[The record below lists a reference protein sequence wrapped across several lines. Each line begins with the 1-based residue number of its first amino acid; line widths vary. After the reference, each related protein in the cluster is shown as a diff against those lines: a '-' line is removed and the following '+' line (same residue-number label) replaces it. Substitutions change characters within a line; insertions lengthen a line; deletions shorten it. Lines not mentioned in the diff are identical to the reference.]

1 MAGRFR
7 WHWVGITPWIGAC
20 EQARRCLFT
29 PCEAKN
35 AGIVGSLFFSSHV
48 VCIEQLQPP
57 QIPQLLLYLY
67 TYMPLFVY
75 LMVNMPSQVRFM
87 VVTCCTSE
95 ERNFP
100 DRSEQEKC
108 VEYMRSLKLR
118 RVRLL
123 RGSQHHMERP
133 SPRFDAQ
140 RRPSSIRTLWMA
152 CWGPGCGALP
162 ACPPPH
168 EKQPPR
174 NICVNA
180 KTVFT

>member
-1 MAGRFR
+1 MGKGWPAGSGDTE
-7 WHWVGITPWIGAC
+7 WASHLESGLVNKQDGAFSLHVRQRMLVLSAAFFFPVMSC
-20 EQARRCLFT
+20 VLSSCNLPKYHNYSYTSIPTCRCSFIL
-29 PCEAKN
+29 
-35 AGIVGSLFFSSHV
+35 
-48 VCIEQLQPP
+48 
-57 QIPQLLLYLY
+57 
-67 TYMPLFVY
+67 
-75 LMVNMPSQVRFM
+75 
-87 VVTCCTSE
+87 
-95 ERNFP
+95 
-100 DRSEQEKC
+100 
-108 VEYMRSLKLR
+108 LR

-133 SPRFDAQ
+133 LPRFDAQ

-180 KTVFT
+180 KTVFTYESLPFFYYVQQCYYVIINIFIMAV